1 MLNPSTRLIGL
12 VVMTCLLFSACSSN
26 PTRSQQATASPA
38 MEADFAQA
46 LEHMQAANWAGAMDI
61 LEGLAAQNEQLPG
74 VWLNLG
80 IARSKLGD
88 SDNAIT
94 ALEQAIQLDPANA
107 IAHNQLGIAYRQAG
121 DLVRAEQQYEE
132 SLGADSRLADA
143 HWNLAML
150 YELYL
155 HEPARALHHYEEYQ
169 QLTGSDDQRL
179 SISIAGLKEQVQQPA
194 TITAGVR

>member
-12 VVMTCLLFSACSSN
+12 VVMTCLLLSGCSST
-26 PTRSQQATASPA
+26 PTRSQQTTASPA

-46 LEHMQAANWAGAMDI
+46 LEYMQTANWAGAMDI
-61 LEGLAAQNEQLPG
+61 LEGLAVQNERLPG

-94 ALEQAIQLDPANA
+94 ALEQAVQLDPANA
-107 IAHNQLGIAYRQAG
+107 IAHNQLGIVYRQAG

-155 HEPARALHHYEEYQ
+155 HEPARALHHYQEYQ

-179 SISIAGLKEQVQQPA
+179 SISIAGLKEQVQPA

>member
-12 VVMTCLLFSACSSN
+12 VVMTCLLFSGCSST
-26 PTRSQQATASPA
+26 PTRSQQTTASPA

-46 LEHMQAANWAGAMDI
+46 LEYMQTANWAGAMDI
-61 LEGLAAQNEQLPG
+61 LEGLAVQNEQLPG

-94 ALEQAIQLDPANA
+94 ALEQAVQLDPANA
-107 IAHNQLGIAYRQAG
+107 IAHNQLGIVYRQAG
-121 DLVRAEQQYEE
+121 DLVRAKQQYEE

-155 HEPARALHHYEEYQ
+155 HEPARALHHYQEYQ

-179 SISIAGLKEQVQQPA
+179 SISIAGLKEQVQPA

>member
-12 VVMTCLLFSACSSN
+12 VVMTCLLFSGCSST
-26 PTRSQQATASPA
+26 PTRSQQTTASPA

-46 LEHMQAANWAGAMDI
+46 LEYMQTANWAGAMDI
-61 LEGLAAQNEQLPG
+61 LEGLAVQNERLPG

-94 ALEQAIQLDPANA
+94 ALEQAVQLDPANA
-107 IAHNQLGIAYRQAG
+107 IAHNQLGIVYRQAG

-155 HEPARALHHYEEYQ
+155 HEPARALHHYQEYQ

-179 SISIAGLKEQVQQPA
+179 SISIAGLKEQVQPA